1 MANLVFCCVEN
12 LWGYPGKETTLTRG
26 CRPKKLPQVSQMR
39 ANLGHLRRLPG
50 LRLIEFGGELAHP
63 SFNLIPCLR
72 YPAARNGWCR

>member
-1 MANLVFCCVEN
+1 
-12 LWGYPGKETTLTRG
+12 
-26 CRPKKLPQVSQMR
+26 MR